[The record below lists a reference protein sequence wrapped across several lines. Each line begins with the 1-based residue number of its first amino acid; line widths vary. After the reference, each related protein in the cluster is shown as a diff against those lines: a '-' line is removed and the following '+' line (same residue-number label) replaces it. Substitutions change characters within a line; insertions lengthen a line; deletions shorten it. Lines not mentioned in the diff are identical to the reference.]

1 MIDKIPN
8 FTIYRLYNIV
18 TKKWYRSNNCSTFGN
33 TSSIKNSLKYKNINM
48 EDYLIVVI
56 KKDEPFTL
64 PLNKIYE

>member
-1 MIDKIPN
+1 MNEIPN

-56 KKDEPFTL
+56 KKDEPFTI
-64 PLNKIYE
+64 PLSKIYE